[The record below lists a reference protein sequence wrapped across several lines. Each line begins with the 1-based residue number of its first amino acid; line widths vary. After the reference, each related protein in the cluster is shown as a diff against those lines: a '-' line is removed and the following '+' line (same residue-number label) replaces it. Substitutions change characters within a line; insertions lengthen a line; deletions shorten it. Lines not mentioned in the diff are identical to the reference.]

1 MMETN
6 VSIII
11 VNYNTKELLEQ
22 CINSIYTHT
31 KDISF
36 EIIIVD
42 NASVDGSQQ
51 MIKNN
56 YPHVVLIG
64 SKENLGFGRAN
75 NIGVKHAS
83 GNYIL
88 LLNSDTILIEN
99 SIKVLVE
106 YIENENDSSLGVVG
120 CKLLDIHQKPDVSYG
135 HFPTIYQ
142 ELFEFGLSRIFRRF
156 YSRNLSLSIIGN
168 GEQIKEVDY
177 IMGAAMFFKKSIFDS
192 INGFDNDFFLYYE
205 ETELCFRL
213 KRKGYRVIWNPNTSI
228 IHYIGA
234 SGKSQDK
241 INYWILEQL
250 HRSKFIYYKKC
261 HGMLMATAIKYLTV
275 PKALIIYRKFDTA
288 RILKA
293 ILKTA

>member
-1 MMETN
+1 METN

-11 VNYNTKELLEQ
+11 VSYNTKELLEQ

-31 KDISF
+31 KDISV

-56 YPHVVLIG
+56 YPHVVLIE

-75 NIGVKHAS
+75 NLGAKHAS
-83 GNYIL
+83 GNYIF

-99 SIKVLVE
+99 SIKFLAE
-106 YIENENDSSLGVVG
+106 YFENENDPGLGVVG
-120 CKLLDIHQKPDVSYG
+120 CKLLDIHKRPDVSYG
-135 HFPTIYQ
+135 NFPTIYQ

-156 YSRNLSLSIIGN
+156 YSKKLSLSIIGN

-213 KRKGYRVIWNPNTSI
+213 KRKGYRIIWNPNTSI

-261 HGMLMATAIKYLTV
+261 HGIVMATVIKYLTV
-275 PKALIIYRKFDTA
+275 LKTLIIYRKFDTA

-293 ILKTA
+293 ILKMA